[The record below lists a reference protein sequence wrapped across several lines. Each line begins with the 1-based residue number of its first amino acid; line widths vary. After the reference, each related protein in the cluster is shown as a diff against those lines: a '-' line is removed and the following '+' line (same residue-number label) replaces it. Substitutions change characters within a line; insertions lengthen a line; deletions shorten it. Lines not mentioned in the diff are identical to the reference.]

1 MSIKVLLL
9 KSGEDV
15 ISDVQE
21 MFSSDENVIGYL
33 LTKPCVVKVRN
44 KPPAE
49 MDEDVEKDQA
59 ATSVTMYPWVPLA
72 RDQVIPLSTDW
83 VVTMYNPQEKITE
96 MYTEDVLK
104 NFKTNDQTNST
115 IGSAEVGL
123 TD

>member
-72 RDQVIPLSTDW
+72 QDQVIPLSTDW

-115 IGSAEVGL
+115 TGPAKVGL